1 MPDGIR
7 RRPRVSTL
15 SPSTH
20 PTSASGTAPILK
32 GAACRST
39 LGAIPTN
46 IVLPWITIHPMRLYR
61 SVLMDARGAQAMRPT
76 SRTWSADRVG
86 GFTLIEM
93 MAVMLIIA
101 MVAALVVTMTPGTG
115 RAQLKALALETA
127 ALFGR
132 ERLGGVLTG
141 RSRRVSIDGE
151 LRSLIG
157 DGGDV
162 VPIPHDVVVNI
173 LGVDEE
179 WSGR

>member
-1 MPDGIR
+1 
-7 RRPRVSTL
+7 
-15 SPSTH
+15 
-20 PTSASGTAPILK
+20 
-32 GAACRST
+32 
-39 LGAIPTN
+39 
-46 IVLPWITIHPMRLYR
+46 MR
-61 SVLMDARGAQAMRPT
+61 QT
-76 SRTWSADRVG
+76 SRPWSADRLG

-127 ALFGR
+127 ALFRR
-132 ERLGGVLTG
+132 ERLGAILTG

-179 WSGR
+179 WSGRQAVVRFLPDGASSGTVLILSREQAAYEIRVNWYTGGVAIEAR

>member
-1 MPDGIR
+1 
-7 RRPRVSTL
+7 
-15 SPSTH
+15 
-20 PTSASGTAPILK
+20 
-32 GAACRST
+32 
-39 LGAIPTN
+39 
-46 IVLPWITIHPMRLYR
+46 
-61 SVLMDARGAQAMRPT
+61 MDARGARVMQRT

-115 RAQLKALALETA
+115 RAQLKALAMETA
-127 ALFGR
+127 ALFRR
-132 ERLGGVLTG
+132 ERLGAILTG
-141 RSRRVSIDGE
+141 RSRRVSIDGQ

-179 WSGR
+179 WSGRQAVVRFLPDGASSGTVLILSREQAAYEIRVNWYTGGVAIEAR